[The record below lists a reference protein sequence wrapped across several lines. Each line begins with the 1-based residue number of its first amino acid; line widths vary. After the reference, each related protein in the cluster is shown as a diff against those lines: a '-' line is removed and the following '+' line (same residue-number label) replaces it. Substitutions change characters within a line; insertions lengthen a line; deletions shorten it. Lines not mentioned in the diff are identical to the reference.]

1 MTNSITVTQPTQ
13 LSAKQTEQLRAIYLD
28 SFPSYERA
36 DFSYLLNSIARGA
49 RWCFTAMQDDEMLGM
64 AIIVPH
70 VASDIHLLEYL
81 AVSNQVRGRG
91 IGGRL
96 LDEVITAIRT
106 RPGTLGLLIEVE
118 PADEGNEAE
127 RHLRARRL
135 EFYRRHGA
143 RLVEGAPDYY
153 VPMADREGTLRMIL
167 LWLPFTASARVPAGA
182 QWSECILNIYAR
194 SYELP
199 RQHPLVREISE
210 HSNSAP
216 T

>member
-1 MTNSITVTQPTQ
+1 LTNSITVTRQTQ

-36 DFSYLLNSIARGA
+36 DFSYLLNSIDRGE
-49 RWCFTAMQDDEMLGM
+49 RWCFTAMQDDEILGL

-96 LDEVITAIRT
+96 LDSVIATLRLQSA
-106 RPGTLGLLIEVE
+106 LGLLIEVE
-118 PADEGNEAE
+118 PADEGNQAE
-127 RHLRARRL
+127 RRWRARRL

-143 RLVEGAPDYY
+143 RLVEGVPDYR
-153 VPMADREGTLRMIL
+153 VPMADREGTLRMQL
-167 LWLPFTASARVPAGA
+167 LWLPLVASACAPTGVHLR
-182 QWSECILNIYAR
+182 ECIVNIYT
-194 SYELP
+194 
-199 RQHPLVREISE
+199 
-210 HSNSAP
+210 HS
-216 T
+216 